1 MDNNRK
7 RELERLIQENDTKD
21 QTQSIKERKHSSKLR
36 DQVLTLYA
44 IKYKQQHKSMEAMQE
59 MIKRE
64 CEFLY
69 TDYRELYEILTTKHM
84 DLGMM
89 LKMLEL
95 LGNIENSKMTQHE
108 SSFALG
114 QMLKEMYIDPKIN
127 QRVEEL
133 DDNNEVIDVEPI
145 ELSWKH
151 YKIMNMK

>member
-1 MDNNRK
+1 MNNNHK
-7 RELERLIQENDTKD
+7 RELDRLIQENDTKD
-21 QTQSIKERKHSSKLR
+21 QTQSIRERKHSSKLR
-36 DQVLTLYA
+36 DQVLTLYVL
-44 IKYKQQHKSMEAMQE
+44 KYKQQHKSMVAMQD
-59 MIKRE
+59 MIKKE

-69 TDYRELYEILTTKHM
+69 TNYRELYEILMTKNM

-95 LGNIENSKMTQHE
+95 LENIETSKMTQHE

-133 DDNNEVIDVEPI
+133 DVNNEPINIEPMK
-145 ELSWKH
+145 LSWSD
-151 YKIMNMK
+151 YKKMNMK